1 MAGNLNILD
10 VRDQMPN
17 YVVYKDWQ
25 RSGAI
30 LGIAAHHSATADR
43 ETGAPTGD
51 ALTFFNYH
59 VHERGWAHGGYNYV
73 IRGDGVIEYALDEKI
88 AAYHAGFKDPDDS
101 YGLER
106 GQYWN
111 NHYLAVCLA
120 GWFSSGRT
128 WRDEQGE
135 VHPIPDQFTSPSPA
149 QMTSLLG
156 LLRHLMARYSIPA
169 ENVRGHRE
177 LMGSHTQCP
186 GLELDPAVLRA
197 RLREPEPAEPP
208 EVVELPEPE
217 PGEHVV
223 ILPGEEYLEPAL
235 GYIWRFSPD
244 VTFAADAAVGRWLY
258 VTVVGPP
265 SGVSEDQVAALQAG
279 GARLV
284 QRVAGADPT
293 TTQVI
298 LDRLV
303 AQDRRFLSPDDIPPP
318 LPEPEPATYTVQ
330 PGDTLSSIA
339 RQLYGKASLWRIIFD
354 ANRDILDDP
363 GRIRSGQVLRIPPY
377 ELNTL

>member
-1 MAGNLNILD
+1 MTPNLPIVD

-17 YVVYKDWQ
+17 YEVYKDWQ
-25 RSGAI
+25 RPGAI
-30 LGIAAHHSATADR
+30 LGIAVHHSATADR

-59 VHERGWAHGGYNYV
+59 VHGRGWTHGGYNYV

-88 AAYHAGFKDPDDS
+88 AAYHAGFKDPNDS
-101 YGLER
+101 YGLEH

-111 NHYLAVCLA
+111 NHYLAICLA
-120 GWFSSGRT
+120 GWFSNGRT

-135 VHPIPDQFTSPSPA
+135 EHLIPDEFTSPSQA

-156 LLRHLMARYSIPA
+156 LLRHLMAKYSIPV

-177 LMGSHTQCP
+177 LTGSHTQCP
-186 GLELDPAVLRA
+186 GLNLDPAALRA
-197 RLREPEPAEPP
+197 QLREPAEPSP
-208 EVVELPEPE
+208 EEELPEPG

-244 VTFAADAAVGRWLY
+244 VTFAADAAVGRWPY
-258 VTVVGPP
+258 VTVVGPA
-265 SGVSEDQVAALQAG
+265 SGVSDEQLAALQRG

-284 QRVAGADPT
+284 QRVGGDDPV
-293 TTQVI
+293 TTQAL

-303 AQDRRFLSPDDIPPP
+303 AQGRRFLPAGEVPPP
-318 LPEPEPATYTVQ
+318 PPEPEPTLYTVQ
-330 PGDTLSSIA
+330 PGDTLSAIA
-339 RQLYGKASLWRIIFD
+339 RQVYGKASLWRLIFE

-363 GRIRSGQVLRIPPY
+363 GRIKPGQVLRIPPPPQ
-377 ELNTL
+377 

>member
-1 MAGNLNILD
+1 MASNLNILD

-25 RSGAI
+25 RPGAI
-30 LGIAAHHSATADR
+30 LGVAVHHSATADR
-43 ETGAPTGD
+43 ETGAPSGG

-88 AAYHAGFKDPDDS
+88 AAYHAGFKDPSDS
-101 YGLER
+101 YGLEH

-128 WRDEQGE
+128 WRDENGM
-135 VHPIPDQFTSPSPA
+135 VHTIPDQFTSPSQV
-149 QMTSLLG
+149 QMTSLIG
-156 LLRHLMARYSIPA
+156 LLRQLMAKYSIPL

-177 LMGSHTQCP
+177 LTGSHTQCP
-186 GLELDPAVLRA
+186 GLNLDPAVLRS
-197 RLREPEPAEPP
+197 RLREPEPVEP
-208 EVVELPEPE
+208 LPDDIGLLRPG

-223 ILPGEEYLEPAL
+223 ILPNEDYLQPAL

-244 VTFAADAAVGRWLY
+244 VTFAANAAVGRWPY

-265 SGVSEDQVAALQAG
+265 SGVSEDQIAALQAG

-284 QRVAGADPT
+284 QRVAGDDPIS
-293 TTQVI
+293 TQAI

-303 AQDRRFLSPDDIPPP
+303 AQEKRFLSPGDVPPP
-318 LPEPEPATYTVQ
+318 APEPEPGTYTVQ

-339 RQLYGKASLWRIIFD
+339 RQVYGKASLWRVIFD

-363 GRIRSGQVLRIPPY
+363 GRIKPGQVLRIPPAP
-377 ELNTL
+377 

>member
-1 MAGNLNILD
+1 MANNLNIVD

-17 YVVYKDWQ
+17 YEVYKDWQ

-30 LGIAAHHSATADR
+30 LGVAVHHSATADP
-43 ETGAPTGD
+43 ETGVPTGD
-51 ALTFFNYH
+51 ALAFFNYH

-88 AAYHAGFKDPDDS
+88 AAYHAGFKDPNDS
-101 YGLER
+101 YGLEH

-120 GWFSSGRT
+120 GWFTNGRT
-128 WRDEQGE
+128 WRDAEGT
-135 VHPIPDQFTSPSPA
+135 VHPIPDEFTSASQA
-149 QMTSLLG
+149 QMTSLVG
-156 LLRHLMARYSIPA
+156 LLRHLMAKYSIPV

-177 LMGSHTQCP
+177 LTGCHTQCP
-186 GLELDPAVLRA
+186 GLNLDPALLRA
-197 RLREPEPAEPP
+197 QLREPEPGEPP
-208 EVVELPEPE
+208 PEDAELPEPE

-223 ILPGEEYLEPAL
+223 ILPGEDYLEPAL

-244 VTFAADAAVGRWLY
+244 VTFAADAAVGRWPY

-265 SGVSEDQVAALQAG
+265 SGVSEAQIAALQQG

-284 QRVAGADPT
+284 QRVTGDDPLT
-293 TTQVI
+293 TRAI

-303 AQDRRFLSPDDIPPP
+303 AEGKRFLSASDVSPPS
-318 LPEPEPATYTVQ
+318 PEPEPTLYTVQ

-339 RQLYGKASLWRIIFD
+339 KQVYGKTSLWRVIFD

-363 GRIRSGQVLRIPPY
+363 GRIKPGQVLRIPPQP
-377 ELNTL
+377 E